1 MKTPALKLI
10 AVVLSAGIAGWALP
24 GYTEEAPV
32 IDDSANYALS
42 QSQDEAFMPE
52 KPVKQVEQDDSDW
65 QQPLAQTQPNEKY
78 AETQQESD
86 DNVLLSR
93 LHALEQEVQQ
103 LRGQL
108 EVQAHDFKL
117 LQQQQLAFYKDL
129 DSRLSKGSS
138 AEANTNKQAAFSL
151 DDAQGA
157 TSQKEL
163 QSNSLAKPQAKAP
176 TKTSTKL
183 VSTNPADEQ
192 LSYVAA
198 YELVK
203 TRQFDKAQTAMEQF
217 IQDYPSSQFAPNA
230 HYWLGELYM
239 LKRQFLFASREFSQV
254 IKQFPKSTKVAASQL
269 KLAYAYVDMGN
280 IVEAKQQLQ
289 QVIQQYPDTSTA
301 QLAKRKLSQLN
312 GNG

>member
-10 AVVLSAGIAGWALP
+10 AVVLSAGIAGWSLP
-24 GYTEEAPV
+24 GYAEEAPV

-78 AETQQESD
+78 AETQQAGD

-129 DSRLSKGSS
+129 DSRLSKGPS
-138 AEANTNKQAAFSL
+138 EQANTNKQTAFSL

-157 TSQKEL
+157 ISQKET
-163 QSNSLAKPQAKAP
+163 QSNQLKPQAKAP
-176 TKTSTKL
+176 VKASPKL

-254 IKQFPKSTKVAASQL
+254 VKQFPKSTKVAASQL

-280 IVEAKQQLQ
+280 IGEAKQQLQ